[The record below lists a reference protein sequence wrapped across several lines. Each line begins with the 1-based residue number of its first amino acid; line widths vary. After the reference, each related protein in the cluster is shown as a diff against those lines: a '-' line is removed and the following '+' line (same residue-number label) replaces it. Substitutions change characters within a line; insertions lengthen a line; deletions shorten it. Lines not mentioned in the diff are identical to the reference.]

1 MKKSVEIITHV
12 SLWILFVFFV
22 IMLCKIY
29 LQARP
34 NAPFAQ
40 YLSYVVLME
49 LTMGL
54 IFFYTTFF
62 TIQWARKKKKNM
74 VILATILLSL
84 VIVFAFPAT
93 NHGFWKMMSSIVP
106 HLMLIFLALLF
117 RRFSDSVNQEKRKQ
131 IYTVSNTKSSP
142 VLK

>member
-1 MKKSVEIITHV
+1 MKKSVEITAHIFFWIV
-12 SLWILFVFFV
+12 FILFAV
-22 IMLCKIY
+22 MLSKIY

-49 LTMGL
+49 LTMAL

-62 TIQWARKKKKNM
+62 TIQWARKQKKNM

-84 VIVFAFPAT
+84 VLVFAFPAT
-93 NHGFWKMMSSIVP
+93 HHGFWKMMSSIVP
-106 HLMLIFLALLF
+106 HLMLIFLALIF

-131 IYTVSNTKSSP
+131 ILILFNDY
-142 VLK
+142 